1 MTIHNKNSTVGLISL
16 CLVFIFFFNVNI
28 FAQSADIKKGDNFY
42 RQGKFD
48 KALELYLSAYKATDE
63 NALLNYRIGNCYL
76 KSITKA
82 KAVPY
87 LERAEH
93 LDPTIE
99 KDLYFLL
106 AQAYHQ
112 SLQWDKAID
121 AYTSYGDM
129 LPLSDI
135 KTMGPVI
142 EKRIQECKTGKELVE
157 NPVKVKIENIGAAI
171 NSSYP
176 DYAPVISSDES
187 VLMFTS
193 RREGST
199 GGKDKF
205 TGEYDE
211 DVYISHHKG
220 SKWTQAKNLGDPVST
235 KEHDSN
241 IALSNDGQKLIL
253 YKDDNGIGNI
263 YESVQKGD
271 KWSTPV
277 KLPAPINTN
286 FHESSASYSP
296 DGKTLYFVS
305 NRDGGLGGRDIY
317 MAKINKKGQYENVTN
332 LGNVI
337 NTPYDEEGVY
347 MHPDGKTLYFSS
359 EGHKTM
365 GGFDIFK
372 SVLEDGKWSTPEN
385 IGYPINSPDDDL
397 FFVLAASGMRGY
409 YASVKDGG
417 FGDLD
422 IYVIN
427 FVEEKPIVY
436 VTILKGTITDA
447 VSTQPVEADIE
458 IIDNEK
464 NESIA
469 KFNSNSATGNYLVS
483 LPSGKNY
490 GISVSA
496 KGYLFHS
503 ENVNIPQA
511 TGYQEIVKDIAL
523 QKIVVGSRTVLN
535 NIFFDYDKATLR
547 SESIAELDRLVSML
561 KNSPT
566 LRIQI
571 SGHTDNRGSAE
582 YNQNLSE
589 NRAKAVVDYLIEKG
603 IDKKRLEYKGYGFVR
618 PIADNN
624 TDEGRQLNRRTEFEI
639 LGN

>member
-1 MTIHNKNSTVGLISL
+1 MHKKSLISDWISIF
-16 CLVFIFFFNVNI
+16 VFTCFFALPMLSFC
-28 FAQSADIKKGDNFY
+28 QSPEIKKGDNLY
-42 RQGKFD
+42 KQGNFE
-48 KALELYLSAYKATDE
+48 KALETYLSVYDKNKED
-63 NALLNYRIGNCYL
+63 ALLNYHIGNCYL

-82 KAVPY
+82 KAVSY
-87 LERAEH
+87 LEKAES
-93 LDPTIE
+93 LEPSVAT
-99 KDLYFLL
+99 DLYFLL
-106 AQAYHQ
+106 ATAYHQ
-112 SLQWDKAID
+112 SLQWDKAVD

-129 LPLSDI
+129 LTLQEI
-135 KTMGPVI
+135 KTLGPVV
-142 EKRIQECKTGKELVE
+142 EKRIEECKTGKVLVE
-157 NPVKVKIENIGAAI
+157 KPVKVKIENIGAAI

-176 DYAPVISSDES
+176 EYAPVISSDEA

-211 DVYISHHKG
+211 DVYVSLQKS
-220 SKWTQAKNLGDPVST
+220 SKWSPAKNVGNPICT
-235 KEHDSN
+235 KVHDSN
-241 IALSNDGQKLIL
+241 IALSNDGQKLL
-253 YKDDNGIGNI
+253 MYKDDNGNGNI
-263 YESVQKGD
+263 YESVQSGD
-271 KWSTPV
+271 KWSVPV
-277 KLPAPINTN
+277 LLPEPINTPQ
-286 FHESSASYSP
+286 HESSASYSP

-305 NRDGGLGGRDIY
+305 NREGGIGGRDIY
-317 MAKINKKGQYENVTN
+317 FATMGKNGQYENIKN
-332 LGNVI
+332 IGNVI
-337 NTPYDEEGVY
+337 NTPYDEEGVF

-359 EGHKTM
+359 QGHKTM

-372 SVLEDGKWSTPEN
+372 TVFDSGQWSKPEN

-397 FFVLAASGMRGY
+397 FFVLAASGIRGY

-427 FVEEKPIVY
+427 FIDEKPIVY

-447 VSTQPVEADIE
+447 VSNQPVEADIE

-464 NESIA
+464 NESVA
-469 KFNSNSATGNYLVS
+469 KINSNSATGKYLVS

-490 GISVSA
+490 GIAVNA

-503 ENVNIPQA
+503 ENVNIPPS
-511 TGYQEIVKDIAL
+511 TGYQEIIRDIAL
-523 QKIVVGSRTVLN
+523 KKIIVGSKVVLN

-547 SESIAELDRLVSML
+547 SESIAELDRLLSLL
-561 KNSPT
+561 KNSST

-571 SGHTDNRGSAE
+571 SGHTDNKGSAD
-582 YNQNLSE
+582 YNQKLSE
-589 NRAKAVVDYLIEKG
+589 NRAKSVVDYLIEKG
-603 IDKKRLEYKGYGFVR
+603 INKDRLQYKGYGFANPV
-618 PIADNN
+618 ATND
-624 TDEGRQLNRRTEFEI
+624 TEEGRQLNRRTEFEI